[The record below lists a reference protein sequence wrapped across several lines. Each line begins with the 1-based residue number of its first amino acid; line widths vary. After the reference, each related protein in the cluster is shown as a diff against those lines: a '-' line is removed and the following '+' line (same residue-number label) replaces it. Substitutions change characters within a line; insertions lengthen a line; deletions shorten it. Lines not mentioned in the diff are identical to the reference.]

1 MTREEVIAHFKKLA
15 KSQIGSA
22 TYKLWTVGNSSTVHV
37 TCLPKNQYALE
48 RIADKV
54 ISDAGSGER
63 YATFHVPV
71 GQLGNSYEAS
81 FCFKV

>member
-1 MTREEVIAHFKKLA
+1 MTREEVIAHFESLA
-15 KSQIGSA
+15 KNRVGSA
-22 TYKLWTVGNSSTVHV
+22 LYKIWTVGDSSTVHV
-37 TCLPKNQYALE
+37 TCAPKIQNVME

-71 GQLGNSYEAS
+71 GQLGKSYEAS